1 MSTPLILLG
10 YTKPTVNVPDYGVD
24 SNGAQI
30 ETRQSILISLLIS
43 IEPIIEITHFSTSHL
58 ECVEL
63 RAIKNRIAVWLS
75 EVRDEFPSRAHDPLV
90 SLANGKRVCI
100 TRLIGPI
107 DIPFERNET
116 SEYMIRRFVS
126 LIPIRPHKN
135 VCTKLNGVWLT
146 NEVSILSENFSL
158 NQRTQHFLTIIFNF
172 FFFSLANIEH
182 SDCISKGFGRFAD
195 MFLFVAR
202 FQCVFSDGFCRSI
215 WRHNVR
221 VDQRKFRI
229 LFN

>member
-10 YTKPTVNVPDYGVD
+10 YTKPVVNVPGFDT
-24 SNGAQI
+24 NGGPI

-43 IEPIIEITHFSTSHL
+43 IEPIIEITHFQTSHL

-63 RAIKNRIAVWLS
+63 RSIKNRIDIWLT
-75 EVRDEFPSRAHDPLV
+75 EMTDEFPNRVQDPLV

-116 SEYMIRRFVS
+116 SEFMIRRFVS

-146 NEVSILSENFSL
+146 NDVS
-158 NQRTQHFLTIIFNF
+158 
-172 FFFSLANIEH
+172 
-182 SDCISKGFGRFAD
+182 
-195 MFLFVAR
+195 
-202 FQCVFSDGFCRSI
+202 CVTTEF
-215 WRHNVR
+215 
-221 VDQRKFRI
+221 
-229 LFN
+229 

>member
-1 MSTPLILLG
+1 MSTPLIVLG
-10 YTKPTVNVPDYGVD
+10 YTKPAVNVS
-24 SNGAQI
+24 SNGTEGGLI

-63 RAIKNRIAVWLS
+63 SAIKNRIALWLS
-75 EVRDEFPSRAHDPLV
+75 EITDEFPDRAQDPLV

-100 TRLIGPI
+100 TRLIGAI

-126 LIPIRPHKN
+126 LIPVRPHKN

-146 NEVSILSENFSL
+146 NDVSSCVIEPMTRFINT
-158 NQRTQHFLTIIFNF
+158 NIYRT
-172 FFFSLANIEH
+172 
-182 SDCISKGFGRFAD
+182 
-195 MFLFVAR
+195 
-202 FQCVFSDGFCRSI
+202 
-215 WRHNVR
+215 
-221 VDQRKFRI
+221 I
-229 LFN
+229 LFLSLSSLTSKF

>member
-10 YTKPTVNVPDYGVD
+10 YTKPTVNVPTDHGGID
-24 SNGAQI
+24 SNVGLI

-43 IEPIIEITHFSTSHL
+43 IEPIIEITQFPTSHL

-63 RAIKNRIAVWLS
+63 RAIKNRIAIWLS
-75 EVRDEFPSRAHDPLV
+75 EITDEFPMRAQDPLV

-100 TRLIGPI
+100 TRLIEPI

-126 LIPIRPHKN
+126 LIPVRPHKN

-146 NEVSILSENFSL
+146 NDVSR
-158 NQRTQHFLTIIFNF
+158 QV
-172 FFFSLANIEH
+172 
-182 SDCISKGFGRFAD
+182 D
-195 MFLFVAR
+195 M
-202 FQCVFSDGFCRSI
+202 
-215 WRHNVR
+215 
-221 VDQRKFRI
+221 
-229 LFN
+229 

>member
-10 YTKPTVNVPDYGVD
+10 YTKPVMNVADHSAE
-24 SNGAQI
+24 SNGGLI

-43 IEPIIEITHFSTSHL
+43 IEPIIEISHFLTSHL
-58 ECVEL
+58 ECIEL
-63 RAIKNRIAVWLS
+63 TAIKNRIGLWLS
-75 EVRDEFPSRAHDPLV
+75 EITDEFPDRAQDPLI

-126 LIPIRPHKN
+126 LIPVRPHKN

-146 NEVSILSENFSL
+146 NDVSI
-158 NQRTQHFLTIIFNF
+158 II
-172 FFFSLANIEH
+172 
-182 SDCISKGFGRFAD
+182 ISKRSVNSS
-195 MFLFVAR
+195 MFLFLS
-202 FQCVFSDGFCRSI
+202 FF
-215 WRHNVR
+215 
-221 VDQRKFRI
+221 
-229 LFN
+229 